1 MAENDKDTRSPLSG
15 DAPDMPGTP
24 GADMPAGT
32 SAASGTPAAPGKGSE
47 LSGDSAAPASS
58 GASGSAA
65 APAETGEE
73 NAAAPTRP
81 GRFGRLTQDEG
92 VRKLTGMYRNWFL
105 DYASYVIL
113 ERAVP
118 HVEDGL
124 KPVQRRI
131 LHAMKTVDDGRYN
144 KVAGIVGETMKYHPH
159 GDASIKDALVQLGQ
173 KDLLIDC
180 QGNWGNILT
189 GDEAA
194 AGRYIE
200 ARLSKF
206 ALDVVFN
213 RKTTEWMRSYDGR
226 NDEPVTLPIK
236 FPLLLAQ
243 GSDGIAVGLASK
255 ILPHNFVEL
264 INAAIA
270 HLEGRDFQLY
280 PDFPTGGM
288 ADVSRYND
296 GLRGGAVKV
305 RAKISKIDK
314 RTLAITEIPYTT
326 TTESIKESIIKANDK
341 GKIKIRKVD
350 DNTADKVEIVIQVA
364 PDESSDKTID
374 ALYAFTDCEVS
385 IAPNACVIWDEK
397 PHFLGVKEILRRSA
411 EHTKYLLGR
420 ELEIRLGELQEAW
433 HAASL
438 ERIFIEHRLYQLI
451 EGCKTREEAYAAVDK
466 GLEPFKKQLRREVTT
481 EDVQKLTEL
490 KFIRISRYDT
500 EKADNEIRQIEE
512 DIRSTQY
519 HLAHLTEYAVAWYER
534 IRDKYGK
541 GRERRTE
548 LREFDSIEATKVA
561 VTNARLYVDRA
572 EGFFGIGKSMKDAE
586 PVCDCSDIDDV
597 IVFTKE
603 GRYVI
608 TKVSDKAFFQKGI
621 YYIGVFKRNDE
632 RTIYNVLYRDGKN
645 GPLMMK
651 RCAIKGVTRDKEYD
665 ITKGT
670 PKSEILYMSV
680 NPNGEAE
687 VLKVYFKPRPRLKK
701 VIVDL
706 DFSTLAIKGR
716 QSQGNL
722 FSRYGIHKIV
732 LKERG
737 ASTLGGLNVWFDED
751 VRRLNSDGRGKWLGE
766 FKGDDKLIVW
776 TSKNQY
782 YITGY
787 DLGQHFPDE
796 TVRVDRYDPDRIY
809 SLCYY
814 DRGQRYYYMKRFTAE
829 TSDRLQAFLDE
840 DADFVCVTDCRG
852 AQLEIAY
859 KGAHA
864 TRPADLV
871 DVDEFVGVKSHRAK
885 GKRLTTYDVAALR
898 FVEPEL
904 PPEPDGEEVP
914 SDGDPDGAFGGGN
927 PAAAADGAAVG
938 SEDAGNA
945 GNASGNA
952 GHDGHDGHAGNGAVP
967 GNPEG
972 PAGNVPGAAG
982 RDAVSRTGKP
992 AAAKPVAA
1000 THGLPQSGTVAGGVE
1015 FEIERAKGDADEVID
1030 PEQLNLF

>member
-1 MAENDKDTRSPLSG
+1 MAEERNTNREREARDEASG
-15 DAPDMPGTP
+15 DG
-24 GADMPAGT
+24 
-32 SAASGTPAAPGKGSE
+32 
-47 LSGDSAAPASS
+47 
-58 GASGSAA
+58 AA
-65 APAETGEE
+65 APEAGAAEGGGQTVRPQTEG
-73 NAAAPTRP
+73 APA
-81 GRFGRLTQDEG
+81 GRYDRLTQDEG
-92 VRKLTGMYRNWFL
+92 SVRKLTGMYKNWFL

-118 HVEDGL
+118 HIADGL

-131 LHAMKTVDDGRYN
+131 LHAMKSVDDGRYN
-144 KVAGIVGETMKYHPH
+144 KVANIVGQTMQYHPH

-173 KDLLIDC
+173 KELLIDC
-180 QGNWGNILT
+180 QGNWGNVLT

-213 RKTTEWMRSYDGR
+213 KKTTEWMRSYDGR
-226 NDEPVTLPIK
+226 NEEPVTLPIK

-255 ILPHNFVEL
+255 ILPHNFNEL
-264 INAAIA
+264 IHAAIA
-270 HLEGRDFQLY
+270 HLQGREFRLF
-280 PDFPTGGM
+280 PDFPTGGL

-305 RAKISKIDK
+305 RARISKIDK

-341 GKIKIRKVD
+341 GKIRIRRVD
-350 DNTADKVEIVIQVA
+350 DNTAEKVEIIIHVA
-364 PDESSDKTID
+364 NDESSDKTID

-385 IAPNACVIWDEK
+385 ISPNACVIYDEK
-397 PHFLGVKEILRRSA
+397 PHFLGVSEMLRRSA
-411 EHTKYLLGR
+411 EHTRCLLGR
-420 ELEIRLGELQEAW
+420 ELEIRLDELNEAW

-438 ERIFIEHRLYQLI
+438 ERIFIENKLYALI
-451 EGCKTREEAYAAVDK
+451 EGCTTREEAYKAVDA
-466 GLEPFKKQLRREVTT
+466 GLEPFKGRLRRAVTL
-481 EDVQKLTEL
+481 EDVQRLTEL
-490 KFIRISRYDT
+490 KFIRISRYDSD
-500 EKADNEIRQIEE
+500 KADNEIRQIEA
-512 DIRSTQY
+512 DIEQTQY
-519 HLAHLTEYAVAWYER
+519 HLAHLTEYAVAYFER

-541 GRERRTE
+541 GKERRTE
-548 LREFDSIEATKVA
+548 LREFDCIEATKVA
-561 VTNARLYVDRA
+561 VTNAKLYVDRA

-586 PVCDCSDIDDV
+586 FVCDCSDIDDV
-597 IVFTKE
+597 IVFTRD

-608 TKVSDKAFFQKGI
+608 TKVSDKAFFDKNI

-632 RTIYNVLYRDGKN
+632 RTIYNLLYRDGKN
-645 GPLMMK
+645 GPIMMK
-651 RCAIKGVTRDKEYD
+651 RCAIKGITRDKEYD

-737 ASTLGGLNVWFDED
+737 ASTLGGQDIWYDEE
-751 VRRLNSDGRGKWLGE
+751 VRRLNADGRGVLLGE
-766 FKGDDKLIVW
+766 FEGDDRLIVW

-787 DLGQHFPDE
+787 ELSQHFPDE
-796 TVRVDRYDPDRIY
+796 TVRVEKYEPDRIY
-809 SLCYY
+809 ALCYY
-814 DRGQRYYYMKRFTAE
+814 DAEQKYYYLKRFTAE
-829 TSDRLQAFLDE
+829 ASERMQFFLDE
-840 DADFVCVTDCRG
+840 EGAAEFVAMTG
-852 AQLEIAY
+852 AAGTKLRIAY

-864 TRPADLV
+864 SRPADEI
-871 DVDEFVGVKSHRAK
+871 DVDEFIGVKSHRAK
-885 GKRLTTYDVAALR
+885 GKRLTTYEVDSLA
-898 FVEPEL
+898 FIEPE
-904 PPEPDGEEVP
+904 PPTEAEPDEAP
-914 SDGDPDGAFGGGN
+914 GGG
-927 PAAAADGAAVG
+927 
-938 SEDAGNA
+938 E
-945 GNASGNA
+945 SG
-952 GHDGHDGHAGNGAVP
+952 
-967 GNPEG
+967 PEG
-972 PAGNVPGAAG
+972 PIGFEAFSANAERAEDRDVANGSGASDVARTEDTRTPDRDAGSGGAAHL
-982 RDAVSRTGKP
+982 RPQTGGGGEG
-992 AAAKPVAA
+992 AQPVAGSKTA
-1000 THGLPQSGTVAGGVE
+1000 GHSKSAGGGRGTALGPVFPNRPKEEGGVE
-1015 FEIERAKGDADEVID
+1015 FEIERAVGDADQMID
-1030 PEQLNLF
+1030 SEQLNLF

>member
-1 MAENDKDTRSPLSG
+1 
-15 DAPDMPGTP
+15 
-24 GADMPAGT
+24 
-32 SAASGTPAAPGKGSE
+32 
-47 LSGDSAAPASS
+47 
-58 GASGSAA
+58 
-65 APAETGEE
+65 
-73 NAAAPTRP
+73 
-81 GRFGRLTQDEG
+81 

-144 KVAGIVGETMKYHPH
+144 KVANIVGQTMQYHPH

-213 RKTTEWMRSYDGR
+213 RKTTEWMLSYDGR
-226 NDEPVTLPIK
+226 KEEPVTLPIK

-243 GSDGIAVGLASK
+243 GADGIAVGLASK

-264 INAAIA
+264 IDAAIA
-270 HLEGRDFQLY
+270 HLEGREFQLW

-305 RAKISKIDK
+305 RARISKIDK

-326 TTESIKESIIKANDK
+326 TTESIKESIIKANEK

-350 DNTADKVEIVIQVA
+350 DNTAEKVEIIVQVS

-374 ALYAFTDCEVS
+374 ALYAFTDCEIS
-385 IAPNACVIWDEK
+385 ISPNSCVIWDEK
-397 PHFLGVKEILRRSA
+397 PHFLGVSEILRRSA
-411 EHTKYLLGR
+411 EHTKQLLGR
-420 ELEIRLGELQEAW
+420 ELEIRLGELNEAW

-438 ERIFIEHRLYQLI
+438 ERIFIEHKLYQLI
-451 EGCKTREEAYAAVDK
+451 EGCRTREAAYEAVDK
-466 GLEPFKKQLRREVTT
+466 GLEPFKKLLRREVTL
-481 EDVQKLTEL
+481 EDVQRLTEL
-490 KFIRISRYDT
+490 KFIRISRYDS
-500 EKADNEIRQIEE
+500 ERADNEIRQIE
-512 DIRSTQY
+512 DNIGQTRFD
-519 HLAHLTEYAVAWYER
+519 LDHLTEYAVAYYER
-534 IRDKYGK
+534 IREKYGK

-586 PVCDCSDIDDV
+586 FVCECSDIDDV
-597 IVFTKE
+597 IVFTRD

-608 TKVSDKAFFQKGI
+608 TKVSDKAFFAKNI
-621 YYIGVFKRNDE
+621 YWIGVFKRNDE
-632 RTIYNVLYRDGKN
+632 RTIYNLLYRDGKN
-645 GPLMMK
+645 GPILMK
-651 RCAIKGVTRDKEYD
+651 RCAIKGITRDKEYD

-687 VLKVYFKPRPRLKK
+687 VLKIYFKPRPRLKK

-737 ASTLGGLNVWFDED
+737 ASTLGGQNVWFDED
-751 VRRLNSDGRGKWLGE
+751 VRRLNADGRGRLLGE
-766 FKGDDKLIVW
+766 FKGDDRLLVW

-782 YITGY
+782 YITNY
-787 DLGQHFPDE
+787 DLSQHFPDD
-796 TVRVDRYDPDRIY
+796 TIRVEKFAGDKVYA
-809 SLCYY
+809 LCYF
-814 DRGQRYYYMKRFTAE
+814 DREQHYYYLKRFPIE
-829 TSDRLQAFLDE
+829 VSDRMQFFLDE
-840 DADFVCVTDCRG
+840 QGQADFVAITDRAG
-852 AQLEIAY
+852 AKLRIEY
-859 KGAHA
+859 GGANA
-864 TRPADLV
+864 SRPADEI

-885 GKRLTTYDVAALR
+885 GKRLTTYEVAALT
-898 FVEPEL
+898 FLEPEQPELSDL
-904 PPEPDGEEVP
+904 PEPEEEPDGSGAAESG
-914 SDGDPDGAFGGGN
+914 SD
-927 PAAAADGAAVG
+927 AAADG
-938 SEDAGNA
+938 
-945 GNASGNA
+945 
-952 GHDGHDGHAGNGAVP
+952 GA
-967 GNPEG
+967 
-972 PAGNVPGAAG
+972 
-982 RDAVSRTGKP
+982 
-992 AAAKPVAA
+992 
-1000 THGLPQSGTVAGGVE
+1000 E
-1015 FEIERAKGDADEVID
+1015 FEIERPRGDADEESAS
-1030 PEQLNLF
+1030 EQLNLF

>member
-1 MAENDKDTRSPLSG
+1 MAEERDTNREREARDEAFG
-15 DAPDMPGTP
+15 DG
-24 GADMPAGT
+24 
-32 SAASGTPAAPGKGSE
+32 
-47 LSGDSAAPASS
+47 
-58 GASGSAA
+58 AA
-65 APAETGEE
+65 APEAGAAEGGGQTVRPQTEG
-73 NAAAPTRP
+73 APA
-81 GRFGRLTQDEG
+81 GRYDRLTQDEG
-92 VRKLTGMYRNWFL
+92 SVRKLTGMYKNWFL

-118 HVEDGL
+118 HIADGL

-131 LHAMKTVDDGRYN
+131 LHAMKSVDDGRYN
-144 KVAGIVGETMKYHPH
+144 KVANIVGQTMQYHPH

-173 KDLLIDC
+173 KELLIDC
-180 QGNWGNILT
+180 QGNWGNVLT

-213 RKTTEWMRSYDGR
+213 KKTTEWMRSYDGR
-226 NDEPVTLPIK
+226 NEEPVTLPIK
-236 FPLLLAQ
+236 FTLLLAQ

-255 ILPHNFVEL
+255 ILPHNFNEL
-264 INAAIA
+264 IHAAIA
-270 HLEGRDFQLY
+270 HLQGREFRLF
-280 PDFPTGGM
+280 PDFPTGGL

-305 RAKISKIDK
+305 RARISKIDK

-341 GKIKIRKVD
+341 GKIKIRRVD
-350 DNTADKVEIVIQVA
+350 DNTAEKVEIIIHVA
-364 PDESSDKTID
+364 NDESSDKTID

-385 IAPNACVIWDEK
+385 ISPNACVIYDEK
-397 PHFLGVKEILRRSA
+397 PHFLGVSEMLRRSA
-411 EHTKYLLGR
+411 EHTRCLLGR
-420 ELEIRLGELQEAW
+420 ELEIRLDELNEAW

-438 ERIFIEHRLYQLI
+438 ERIFIENKLYALI
-451 EGCKTREEAYAAVDK
+451 EGCTTRDEAYKAVDA
-466 GLEPFKKQLRREVTT
+466 GLEPFKGRLRRAVTL
-481 EDVQKLTEL
+481 EDVQRLTEL
-490 KFIRISRYDT
+490 KFIRISRYDSD
-500 EKADNEIRQIEE
+500 KADNEIRQIEA
-512 DIRSTQY
+512 DIEQTQY
-519 HLAHLTEYAVAWYER
+519 HLAHLTEYAVAYFER

-541 GRERRTE
+541 GKERRTE
-548 LREFDSIEATKVA
+548 LREFDCIEATKVA
-561 VTNARLYVDRA
+561 VTNAKLYVDRA

-586 PVCDCSDIDDV
+586 FVCDCSDIDDV
-597 IVFTKE
+597 IVFTRD

-608 TKVSDKAFFQKGI
+608 TKVSDKAFFDKNI

-632 RTIYNVLYRDGKN
+632 RTIYNLLYRDGKN
-645 GPLMMK
+645 GPIMMK
-651 RCAIKGVTRDKEYD
+651 RCAIKGITRDKEYD

-737 ASTLGGLNVWFDED
+737 ASTLGGQDIWYDEE
-751 VRRLNSDGRGKWLGE
+751 VRRLNADGRGVLLGE
-766 FKGDDKLIVW
+766 FEGDDRLIVW

-787 DLGQHFPDE
+787 ELSQHFPDE
-796 TVRVDRYDPDRIY
+796 TVRVEKYEPDRIY
-809 SLCYY
+809 ALCYY
-814 DRGQRYYYMKRFTAE
+814 DAEQKYYYLKRFTAE
-829 TSDRLQAFLDE
+829 ASERMQFFLDE
-840 DADFVCVTDCRG
+840 EGTAEFVAMTG
-852 AQLEIAY
+852 AAGTKLRIAY

-864 TRPADLV
+864 SRPADEI
-871 DVDEFVGVKSHRAK
+871 DVDEFIGVKSHRAK
-885 GKRLTTYDVAALR
+885 GKRLTTYEVDSLA
-898 FVEPEL
+898 FIEPE
-904 PPEPDGEEVP
+904 PPTEAEPDEAP
-914 SDGDPDGAFGGGN
+914 GGG
-927 PAAAADGAAVG
+927 
-938 SEDAGNA
+938 E
-945 GNASGNA
+945 SG
-952 GHDGHDGHAGNGAVP
+952 
-967 GNPEG
+967 PEG
-972 PAGNVPGAAG
+972 PIGFEAFSANAERAEDRDVANGSGASDVARTEDTRTPDRDAGSGGAAHL
-982 RDAVSRTGKP
+982 RPQTGGGGEG
-992 AAAKPVAA
+992 AQPVAGSKTA
-1000 THGLPQSGTVAGGVE
+1000 GHSKSAGGGRGTALGPVFPNRPKEEGGVE
-1015 FEIERAKGDADEVID
+1015 FEIERAVGDADRMID

>member
-1 MAENDKDTRSPLSG
+1 MAEENDIIEQEPVG
-15 DAPDMPGTP
+15 QP
-24 GADMPAGT
+24 
-32 SAASGTPAAPGKGSE
+32 APGRAGKYS
-47 LSGDSAAPASS
+47 
-58 GASGSAA
+58 
-65 APAETGEE
+65 
-73 NAAAPTRP
+73 
-81 GRFGRLTQDEG
+81 RLTSEEGG
-92 VRKLTGMYRNWFL
+92 VRKLTGMYKNWFL

-131 LHAMKTVDDGRYN
+131 LHAMRAVDDGRYN
-144 KVAGIVGETMKYHPH
+144 KVANIVGQTMQYHPH

-213 RKTTEWMRSYDGR
+213 KKTTEWMLSYDGR
-226 NDEPVTLPIK
+226 KEEPVTLPIK

-270 HLEGRDFQLY
+270 HLQGRDFQLY

-326 TTESIKESIIKANDK
+326 TTESIKDSIIKANDK
-341 GKIKIRKVD
+341 GKIKIKKVD
-350 DNTADKVEIVIQVA
+350 DNTADKVEIVIQVS

-385 IAPNACVIWDEK
+385 IAPNACVIWEDK
-397 PHFLGVKEILRRSA
+397 PHFLGVSEILRRSA
-411 EHTKYLLGR
+411 EHTRFLLGR
-420 ELEIRLGELQEAW
+420 ELEIRLAELAEAW

-438 ERIFIEHRLYQLI
+438 ERIFIEHKLYQLI
-451 EGCKTREEAYAAVDK
+451 EGCRTREAAYAAVDK
-466 GLEPFKKQLRREVTT
+466 GLEPYKNQLRREVTP
-481 EDVQKLTEL
+481 EDVQRLTEL
-490 KFIRISRYDT
+490 KFIRISRYDS
-500 EKADNEIRQIEE
+500 ERADNEIRQIEQE
-512 DIRSTQY
+512 MENTRY
-519 HLAHLTEYAVAWYER
+519 HLDHLTDYAVAYYER
-534 IRDKYGK
+534 IREKYGK

-548 LREFDSIEATKVA
+548 LRAFDSIEATKVA
-561 VTNARLYVDRA
+561 VTNAKLYVDRA
-572 EGFFGIGKSMKDAE
+572 EGFFGIGKSMRDGE
-586 PVCDCSDIDDV
+586 FVCDCSDIDDV
-597 IVFTKE
+597 IVMTRD

-608 TKVSDKAFFQKGI
+608 TKVSDKAFFDKGI

-645 GPLMMK
+645 GPIMMK
-651 RCAIKGVTRDKEYD
+651 RCPVKGITRDKEYQL
-665 ITKGT
+665 TKGT
-670 PKSEILYMSV
+670 PKSEILYLSV

-701 VIVDL
+701 VIVEL
-706 DFSTLAIKGR
+706 DFSTVAIKGR

-732 LKERG
+732 VKERG
-737 ASTLGGLNVWFDED
+737 ASTLGGQNIWYDED
-751 VRRLNSDGRGKWLGE
+751 VRKLNTDGRGVLVGE
-766 FKGDDKLIVW
+766 FEGDDRIIVF
-776 TSKNQY
+776 TSKHQY

-787 DLGQHFPDE
+787 DLLQHFPDE
-796 TVRVDRYDPDRIY
+796 TVRVEKYVPDRVY
-809 SLCYY
+809 SVVYF
-814 DRGQRYYYMKRFTAE
+814 DREQHYYYLKRFTAE
-829 TSDRLQAFLDE
+829 RSEKLQTFLDE
-840 DADFVCVTDCRG
+840 EGQAELTAMTRCAGSKLRIAYRG
-852 AQLEIAY
+852 AQAARLADEIE
-859 KGAHA
+859 
-864 TRPADLV
+864 T
-871 DVDEFVGVKSHRAK
+871 DEFVGVKSHRAK
-885 GKRLTTYDVAALR
+885 GKRLTTFDVKTVT
-898 FVEPEL
+898 FIEPEI
-904 PPEPDGEEVP
+904 PSAPAEGDDGEPDQGTASE
-914 SDGDPDGAFGGGN
+914 SSHD
-927 PAAAADGAAVG
+927 AAVA
-938 SEDAGNA
+938 E
-945 GNASGNA
+945 
-952 GHDGHDGHAGNGAVP
+952 P
-967 GNPEG
+967 
-972 PAGNVPGAAG
+972 
-982 RDAVSRTGKP
+982 T
-992 AAAKPVAA
+992 
-1000 THGLPQSGTVAGGVE
+1000 QGVD
-1015 FEIERAKGDADEVID
+1015 FEIERPAGDGDDGTFD